1 MHDLT
6 FDSIDRK
13 VYTLPCFMT
22 SRVTARH
29 FIGHVA
35 VVDSVLKTKFS
46 VSTVNL
52 SVTLQL
58 MSSVTPVHFARKVV
72 NFVGGCLTQGSMLVL
87 C

>member
-1 MHDLT
+1 
-6 FDSIDRK
+6 
-13 VYTLPCFMT
+13 MT

-35 VVDSVLKTKFS
+35 VVDSVSKTKFS
-46 VSTVNL
+46 ASTVNL

-58 MSSVTPVHFARKVV
+58 MSSVTRAHFARKVV
-72 NFVGGCLTQGSMLVL
+72 NSVEGCLTLGSMLVL